1 MAADGSNESQTSW
14 VVQFGERE
22 LVIRQRYEV
31 ISIVND
37 ILIGLWF
44 VVGSIFFFSDSLAY
58 TGTWFFVIGSVEMLI
73 RPTIRMTRRVHL
85 SRLHPGVPGSAD
97 AAHDF

>member
-1 MAADGSNESQTSW
+1 MATGDSSESHAW

-22 LVIRQRYEV
+22 LIIRQRYEV

-44 VVGSIFFFSDSLAY
+44 VVGSIFFFSDSLAD
-58 TGTWFFVIGSVEMLI
+58 TGTWLFVIGSVEMLI
-73 RPTIRMTRRVHL
+73 RPTIRLTRRVHL
-85 SRLHPGVPGSAD
+85 SRMHPGIPGSAD

>member
-1 MAADGSNESQTSW
+1 MTAERGNESTTPW
-14 VVQFGERE
+14 VVEFGEHE
-22 LVIRQRYEV
+22 LIIRQRYEV

-44 VVGSIFFFSDSLAY
+44 VVGSILFFFDSLVYA
-58 TGTWFFVIGSVEMLI
+58 GTWLFVIGSVEMLV
-73 RPTIRMTRRVHL
+73 RPTIRLTRRIHL
-85 SRLHPGVPGSAD
+85 GRMHSGLPGTAD